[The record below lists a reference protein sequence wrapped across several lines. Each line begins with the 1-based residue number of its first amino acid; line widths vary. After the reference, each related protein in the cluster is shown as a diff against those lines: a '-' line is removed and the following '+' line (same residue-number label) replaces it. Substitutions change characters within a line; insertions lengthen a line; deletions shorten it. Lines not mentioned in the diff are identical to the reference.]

1 MALKRADL
9 RKILENSET
18 SVEEKMK
25 STLDLLHTETDALQ
39 TELDAEKT
47 ARAAAE
53 KERDDANTGKQAAE
67 QALTDFKAQQSA
79 KDTHATKAAKFKELL
94 RAAGVYEKYIDR
106 VVRLSGE
113 DIDAL
118 ELDEK
123 GDVKDAKKHTD
134 ALKTEW
140 SDYIPVKKTTGVVVE
155 TPPTNYAGTTQE
167 QFTAMSLDERIK
179 LKNNDPELYRQLRKK

>member
-1 MALKRADL
+1 MKREEVKNHIPDITDEQLNWLMQENGADINRERTAMQAQL
-9 RKILENSET
+9 DT
-18 SVEEKMK
+18 EK
-25 STLDLLHTETDALQ
+25 A
-39 TELDAEKT
+39 

-79 KDTHATKAAKFKELL
+79 KDTHAAKAAKFKELL

-140 SDYIPVKKTTGVVVE
+140 SDYIPVKKITGVVVE

>member
-53 KERDDANTGKQAAE
+53 KERDDANTGKQTAE

-79 KDTHATKAAKFKELL
+79 KDTHAAKTAKFKELL

-140 SDYIPVKKTTGVVVE
+140 SDYIPVKKITGVVVE

-167 QFTAMSLDERIK
+167 QFTAMSLDERIR

>member
-1 MALKRADL
+1 MKREEVKSHIPDITDEQLNWLMQENGADIN
-9 RKILENSET
+9 RERT
-18 SVEEKMK
+18 AMQAQ
-25 STLDLLHTETDALQ
+25 LDT
-39 TELDAEKT
+39 EKT

-79 KDTHATKAAKFKELL
+79 KETHAAKTAKFKELL

-123 GDVKDAKKHTD
+123 GEVKDAKKHTD

-140 SDYIPVKKTTGVVVE
+140 GDYIPTKKTTGVVVE

-179 LKNNDPELYRQLRKK
+179 LKNNDPELYRQLRAK

>member
-79 KDTHATKAAKFKELL
+79 KDTHAAKAAKFKELL